1 MKLSL
6 SPRQGAGPIRFGLPR
21 GEVRAVV
28 QSPSEPFEKAEG
40 SPLSDAFFD
49 GRLKVHYDASDKACC
64 VEIASGGPVDAVY
77 EGMRLLASPAPV
89 VVAHMAKR
97 ASWDKQ
103 DPELPACY
111 VFPALDLALR
121 RDDARHPTF
130 TSVIL
135 GVEGYFE
142 R

>member
-1 MKLSL
+1 MKLDL
-6 SPRQGAGPIRFGLPR
+6 KPRQGAGPIRFGLPR
-21 GEVRAVV
+21 AEVRAVLE
-28 QSPSEPFEKAEG
+28 SPPEPFEKSEG

-49 GRLKVHYDASDKACC
+49 GRLKVHYDAADKACG
-64 VEIASGGPVDAVY
+64 VEVAAGGELDVVY
-77 EGMRLLASPAPV
+77 DGVRVLATPAPA
-89 VVAHMAKR
+89 VVAHVAKR

-121 RDDARHPTF
+121 RDDAHQPTF
-130 TSVIL
+130 ASVIL